1 MLRLSSTDSYM
12 IRRLFVKCGLSN
24 NLEDSENHLVNIRG
38 LEGYTLPKL
47 EVSSENESNSRRGS
61 KISQPDTEMEVCSS
75 ESDWNLSFRL
85 FCISFFVNR
94 I

>member
-1 MLRLSSTDSYM
+1 MLWLSSTDSYM

-47 EVSSENESNSRRGS
+47 EVNREKSGQIERRVQRG
-61 KISQPDTEMEVCSS
+61 KQNIAT
-75 ESDWNLSFRL
+75 
-85 FCISFFVNR
+85 
-94 I
+94 

>member
-1 MLRLSSTDSYM
+1 M

-24 NLEDSENHLVNIRG
+24 NLEDSETHLVNIRG
-38 LEGYTLPKL
+38 LEGYTLPEL
-47 EVSSENESNSRRGS
+47 EVNSENEAKSKGEYKEGS
-61 KISQPDTEMEVCSS
+61 KISQPDTEMEVSSS

-94 I
+94 T